1 MIVSCGIVVYYIIRT
16 VDVLDTGSLM
26 PVEPSD
32 NPDLPLPPIPPNEE
46 ERLRELES
54 YHILDTLPEQVYEDI
69 VRLAAYICQ
78 TPMALV
84 NLIDR
89 DRQWSKARLGFT
101 DNEVD
106 RKLAFCS
113 YTINDPDDVFVV
125 QDATCDP
132 RFANNPFVRGD
143 PYIRFYAGAPLV
155 TPNGYALGTVCVV
168 DLQPHQLSSEQ
179 IEMLRVLSRHVV
191 QHLEIRR
198 DLLQL
203 EQRLLA
209 HEQERHSLQAYLHS
223 LETRLAEAQQQVLTD
238 PLTGVL
244 NRRGFD
250 LRLNEEFERARRYQA
265 PLSLLLIDVDHFKEF
280 NDTFG
285 HVAGDE
291 TLRIVAQALNE
302 GSRKHDIIARYGGEE
317 FAVILPA
324 TGSDGA
330 YVLAE
335 RLRRLVQQAAWP
347 LRPVTISVGSAS
359 LTDEMMSVCDL
370 IERADQAL
378 YAAKRGGRNMCVVR

>member
-1 MIVSCGIVVYYIIRT
+1 
-16 VDVLDTGSLM
+16 M

-89 DRQWSKARLGFT
+89 DRQWSKARLGFA

-113 YTINDPDDVFVV
+113 YTINDPDNVLVV

-155 TPNGYALGTVCVV
+155 TANGYALGTVCVV

-291 TLRIVAQALNE
+291 TLRIVTQALCE
-302 GSRKHDIIARYGGEE
+302 GVRKHDIIARYGGEE

-347 LRPVTISVGSAS
+347 LRPVTISVGGAG

-378 YAAKRGGRNMCVVR
+378 YAAKQGGRNMCVVR

>member
-1 MIVSCGIVVYYIIRT
+1 M
-16 VDVLDTGSLM
+16 
-26 PVEPSD
+26 
-32 NPDLPLPPIPPNEE
+32 
-46 ERLRELES
+46 
-54 YHILDTLPEQVYEDI
+54 
-69 VRLAAYICQ
+69 
-78 TPMALV
+78 
-84 NLIDR
+84 
-89 DRQWSKARLGFT
+89 
-101 DNEVD
+101 
-106 RKLAFCS
+106 
-113 YTINDPDDVFVV
+113 FVV

-155 TPNGYALGTVCVV
+155 TANGYALGTVCVV
-168 DLQPHQLSSEQ
+168 DRQPHQLSPEQ
-179 IEMLRVLSRHVV
+179 VEMLRVLSRHVV

-223 LETRLAEAQQQVLTD
+223 LETWLAEVQQVLTD

-250 LRLNEEFERARRYQA
+250 LRLNEEFDRARRYQA
-265 PLSLLLIDVDHFKEF
+265 PLSLLLIDVDHFKAF

-285 HVAGDE
+285 HLAGDE

-302 GSRKHDIIARYGGEE
+302 GSRKHDITTRYGGEE

-330 YVLAE
+330 SVLAE

-359 LTDEMMSVCDL
+359 LLMRC
-370 IERADQAL
+370 
-378 YAAKRGGRNMCVVR
+378 

>member
-1 MIVSCGIVVYYIIRT
+1 MYYTIRT
-16 VDVLDTGSLM
+16 VDVLDTSNLM
-26 PVEPSD
+26 TVEPSD

-46 ERLRELES
+46 DRLRELES

-89 DRQWSKARLGFT
+89 DRQWSKARLGFA

-113 YTINDPDDVFVV
+113 YTINNPDDVLVV
-125 QDATCDP
+125 HDATCDP

-168 DLQPHQLSSEQ
+168 DLQPHQLSPEQ

-191 QHLEIRR
+191 QHLELRR

-209 HEQERHSLQAYLHS
+209 QEQERHSLQAYLHS
-223 LETRLAEAQQQVLTD
+223 LETRLAEVQQQVLTD

-291 TLRIVAQALNE
+291 TLRIVVQALNE

-347 LRPVTISVGSAS
+347 LRSVTVSVGGTG